1 MKVFEPL
8 KREDKMNYFVFLRK
22 IVQIATDK
30 VQSVQRNLLGKNWQF
45 SWVSS
50 MSALQWDYLVA
61 EDQKLFLD
69 SIVVWDRQYSCLGK
83 GQQIPLGPLLEQSAI
98 S

>member
-1 MKVFEPL
+1 MFGVCFVRELPPAIRDVLAPRKVFRLTTKLQTPFKSKSL
-8 KREDKMNYFVFLRK
+8 
-22 IVQIATDK
+22 
-30 VQSVQRNLLGKNWQF
+30 NWQC

-50 MSALQWDYLVA
+50 MSALQWDYLVT

-83 GQQIPLGPLLEQSAI
+83 GQQIPLGPLLE
-98 S
+98 